1 MNQITCYERLAKVIV
16 RNAKYGEKVDFQMS
30 AFPGFKKRGHTVQEF
45 KDWQNAIKWVLD
57 VLQRHDGSLNEK
69 KEYCRQMISSAG
81 LHGVP
86 RYRLYPE
93 EIATILA
100 AEQFGRGDCG
110 EVLRYGDRNVVSYDY
125 RHIPYREGSRKD
137 ILVVFSGAPE
147 SGVKAAEAIYHYIR
161 NHKALPYGVMFLGL
175 QDNQNLTE
183 FSPKF
188 KIRKNS
194 EYRMYLR
201 QMLMLGIPKGLLRK
215 LLMSPRDTSTAENIQ
230 LIKETLV
237 HYEVSDNVNLIC
249 VTYPL
254 YQMRVAT
261 ELSFGLKDWDNIW
274 VRIADIEPK
283 RFSSAIEGALACK
296 GIEESQIGRRV
307 TENLRIFS
315 YDRPEAQMADLTLAN
330 GVAHLFREQGRTRF
344 TLPNLGEYPQQF
356 KALAP
361 LFLGYSYPNVVNE
374 LCGADETVAAVL
386 KIIRTLMIDAY
397 DEGASGAAWDKQQ
410 LESTMNMAY
419 RLVAEGLVSPEILL
433 KGRLME
439 EDEFLAAVLKCQSK
453 SK

>member
-1 MNQITCYERLAKVIV
+1 MNKVTCYERLVKAIV
-16 RNAKYGEKVDFQMS
+16 KNAKYDEDKVDFQMS
-30 AFPGFKKRGHTVQEF
+30 AFPGFEKRGHTEQEF
-45 KDWQNAIKWVLD
+45 DDWKNLVFWVLD
-57 VLQRHDGSLNEK
+57 ILKTHEGSINAK
-69 KEYCRQMISSAG
+69 KEYCRQMVSSS
-81 LHGVP
+81 GVTEIP

-110 EVLRYGDRNVVSYDY
+110 EVLTYGDKNVVSYDY
-125 RHIPYREGSRKD
+125 RHIPYREGGRKD

-147 SGVKAAEAIYHYIR
+147 SGVKAAEAVYHYIH
-161 NHKALPYGVMFLGL
+161 NHKALPFGVMFLGL

-183 FSPKF
+183 FSPEF

-230 LIKETLV
+230 LIKETLI
-237 HYEVSDNVNLIC
+237 HYDVNCDVNLIC

-261 ELSFGLKDWDNIW
+261 ELSFGLQNWDNVW

-283 RFSSAIEGALACK
+283 RFSSAVEGALACE
-296 GIEESQIGRRV
+296 GVEESKIGRRV

-330 GVAHLFREQGRTRF
+330 CVAHLFREHGKTRF
-344 TLPNLGEYPQQF
+344 ALPNLGEYPQQF

-374 LCGADETVAAVL
+374 LCGTDETVAAVL

-453 SK
+453 